1 MPIWTDSDE
10 SRDRCRRA
18 RGGDTAARDA
28 LITDNLGLVYR
39 VMARLAPFLAHVP
52 REDLIQEGIL
62 GLIEALERFDP
73 DRGTRLSTWAVP
85 YIHGAIWRASWQER
99 GIPRSVEERWRA
111 VQREHDRLM
120 QAAGTTPAVEDI
132 AAALHITPEEVRQAL
147 ADFACFFPASL
158 DGLAQPSEDPWHEL
172 DGRLDAEKAMQ
183 TMEEGQQRLDGRE
196 QAILR
201 MRHKESMPFKQ
212 IAQLQDI
219 TTEHARQI
227 YVRAFNKLRRYC
239 AGWA

>member
-99 GIPRSVEERWRA
+99 GIPRGVEEHWRA

-132 AAALHITPEEVRQAL
+132 AAALHMTLEEVEQAL
-147 ADFACFFPASL
+147 ADFAFFFPASL
-158 DGLAQPSEDPWHEL
+158 DSLAQPSENPWHEL
-172 DGRLDAEKAMQ
+172 DGRLDAEK
-183 TMEEGQQRLDGRE
+183 TLKTLEEGQQRLDRRE
-196 QAILR
+196 RAIFR
-201 MRHKESMPFKQ
+201 MRCMESRPFKQ
-212 IAQLQDI
+212 IAQLMDI
-219 TTEHARQI
+219 TTEHARKI
-227 YVRAFNKLRRYC
+227 YSRACDKLRGYC
-239 AGWA
+239 PG